1 MRKDLTTVKPLFS
14 SFLSCSTDTE
24 QILKLL
30 FIETKPYSDKL
41 KRLLLVHN
49 PDCLDEEN
57 EDYKELI
64 DDYSLGKMIKDGYI
78 RLNPKIERGEH
89 EAIKAYMLLSFDN
102 FAPSANPEFLDYTIN
117 FDIICYMDAWWLD
130 DYKVRPLQICGYIDG
145 ILNSISNKNKQ
156 LYKSNQN
163 IKLSGVGEYKLLG
176 CNEAVL
182 NQDISMYTLSYRGVH
197 FSEDKEQLN
206 K

>member
-117 FDIICYMDAWWLD
+117 FDIICYMDAWCLD